1 MFDGLEIDMLSLGDA
16 DCIVVTHH
24 APFGPQRIPIDGGE
38 DSDAPV
44 VKEFLRSR
52 NMTDLWAVVCSHL
65 HKDHARGLIK
75 LVQDKS
81 ITIHTGWMHDIRRH
95 VSVDALRRASAGSSP
110 QAEGVKQVLENTKE
124 LASAFASRN
133 LVPQEPFAGAKIA
146 DYPLMTVLGP
156 SLPFYERALREFT
169 KVEVSRLTPPP
180 GFYAAALSAIGT
192 ARPPVPGYGTLSD
205 MLAAPARQPSY
216 VLPHSLTAYGES
228 LSTLAGVL
236 KNSSVE
242 ENPTTQPFNNTS
254 TIIGVV
260 FNGHKLLFTADAGSD
275 ALDRVPFDWR
285 NLRWMQVPH
294 HGSDGNLSQTNIETF
309 CPKFAY
315 VSARG
320 DSSHP
325 DKAIVNGLIKVGA
338 QVFSTHMQGNPGH
351 LWFWLGTVPYRADYG
366 PAVPLKGT
374 AQPVFG
380 GLDLLSRFLATR

>member
-24 APFGPQRIPIDGGE
+24 TDFGPQRILIDGGAE
-38 DSDAPV
+38 SDAPV

-52 NMTDLWAVVCSHL
+52 NMTNLWAAVCSHL

-81 ITIHTGWMHDIRRH
+81 ITICKGWMHDIRQH
-95 VSVDALRRASAGSSP
+95 VSVDALRRASAGNSS
-110 QAEGVKQVLENTKE
+110 QAEGVKQVCENTKE
-124 LASAFASRN
+124 LASAFASRGI
-133 LVPQEPFAGAKIA
+133 VPEEPFAGAPIA
-146 DYPLMTVLGP
+146 GYPQMTVLGP
-156 SLPFYERALREFT
+156 SLPFYQGAVREFT
-169 KVEVSRLTPPP
+169 KVEASRLTPPP

-192 ARPPVPGYGTLSD
+192 ARPPVPGYQGLLSD
-205 MLAAPARQPSY
+205 MLAAPKPQPNY

-228 LSTLAGVL
+228 LSTLTGVL

-275 ALDRVPFDWR
+275 ALDRIPFDWR
-285 NLRWMQVPH
+285 NLMWMQVPH

-309 CPKFAY
+309 CPKFAN

-338 QVFSTHMQGNPGH
+338 QVFSTHMNPGH
-351 LWFWLGTVPYRADYG
+351 LWFWLGAVPSRADYG

-380 GLDLLSRFLATR
+380 GLDLLSRLLAAR